1 MSAPQNIVVIGA
13 GLAGAK
19 TAESLRK
26 RGHTGTITL
35 VGEESHL
42 PYERPPLSK
51 EYLSGEGSFE
61 DALVRREQWY
71 AEHDI
76 DLRRGVRATTIDRTA
91 RTVSL
96 DYGSTLPYDALV
108 LATGSSSRRSE
119 LPGADADGV
128 LYLRTREDSDAI
140 RPLAAEGTRIVVIGG
155 GWIGLEVA
163 AVTRSGG
170 ADVTVLERGRLPLAK
185 ILGDEI
191 AQVYADLHRE
201 KGVELLTDT
210 EAAEILVED
219 GRATGVSLRD
229 GRTLEA
235 DAVVVGIGAIP
246 HLELAEVAGL
256 DLAEGGVAVDATLRS
271 SDPAIY
277 AVGDIAAHQHPLLG
291 RRVRVEH
298 WATAL
303 NQPKAVART
312 ILGET
317 TEYAELP
324 YFYTDQFDL
333 GMEYLGSAPQDQ
345 VAEVLVRGDLST
357 REFLAF
363 WRDREGVILAVMAVN
378 TWDVIDVI
386 KPLLTERRVVDAARL
401 TDPSVELSDL

>member
-1 MSAPQNIVVIGA
+1 MSAPQHIVVIGA

-26 RGHTGTITL
+26 HGHTGTITL

-61 DALVRREQWY
+61 DALVRPEQWY
-71 AEHDI
+71 TEHDI
-76 DLRRGVRATTIDRTA
+76 DLRRGVRATAIDREA
-91 RTVSL
+91 RTVAL
-96 DYGSTLPYDALV
+96 EDGSTLPYDALV

-128 LYLRTREDSDAI
+128 LYLRTRGDSDAI

-170 ADVTVLERGRLPLAK
+170 AEVTVLERGHLPLAR
-185 ILGDEI
+185 ILGDQI
-191 AQVYADLHRE
+191 AQVFADLHRE
-201 KGVELLTDT
+201 KGVTLLTDV
-210 EAAEILVED
+210 EAAEILVKD
-219 GRATGVSLRD
+219 GRAAGVRLRD
-229 GRTLEA
+229 GRTLPA

-246 HLELAEVAGL
+246 HLELAEAAGL
-256 DLAEGGVAVDATLRS
+256 DLAGRGVAVDATLRS
-271 SDPAIY
+271 SDPDIY

-312 ILGET
+312 ILGDAV
-317 TEYAELP
+317 EYAELP

-345 VAEVLVRGDLST
+345 VTEVLVRGDLAS

-363 WRDREGVILAVMAVN
+363 WRDRDGVILAVMAVN
-378 TWDVIDVI
+378 TWDVIDVL
-386 KPLLTERRVVDAARL
+386 KPLLTERRIVDAARL
-401 TDPSVELSDL
+401 TDPSVELTAL